1 MKTGKT
7 AALMIVIALAGGV
20 TLVGCGQMA
29 ESATEK
35 LIEEAAGG
43 DVNIDVEGD
52 GVTIEG
58 EDGGFAV
65 GGDLSLPENWP
76 AEIPTYGGG
85 SLVMVSV
92 DSASGGATAV
102 WSTDESVDD
111 AAASIRGAVE
121 GAGYAIDSESQMEG
135 LRAFSA
141 TGNGYRL
148 DVSVGGS
155 DGATSV
161 NLLATKE

>member
-1 MKTGKT
+1 MKINRA
-7 AALMIVIALAGGV
+7 AALMVVIAVAGGV

-35 LIEEAAGG
+35 LIEGAAGG
-43 DVNIDVEGD
+43 DVNVDVEGD
-52 GVTIEG
+52 GVTVEG
-58 EDGGFAV
+58 ENGGFAV

-76 AEIPTYGGG
+76 ADIPAYGGG

-102 WSTDESVDD
+102 WSTEESVDD
-111 AAASIRGAVE
+111 AAASMRSAVE
-121 GAGYAIDSESQMEG
+121 GAGYAIESDSQMEG

>member
-1 MKTGKT
+1 MKIKKT

-43 DVNIDVEGD
+43 DVNVDVEGD
-52 GVTIEG
+52 GVTVEG
-58 EDGGFAV
+58 QDGGFAV
-65 GGDLSLPENWP
+65 GGDLSLPDNWP
-76 AEIPTYGGG
+76 TEIPTYGRG

-102 WSTDESVDD
+102 WSTEESVED
-111 AAASIRGAVE
+111 ATASIRSAVE
-121 GAGYAIDSESQMEG
+121 GAGYAIESESQMEG

-141 TGNGYRL
+141 TGSGYRL